1 MKYAHGQH
9 AAYVLDRCR
18 CVECGTANTAYE
30 QSRHR
35 ALAPPFVS
43 ATQAR
48 EHLAWLAGQ
57 GVGRKQV
64 AKVSGVSGGA
74 LHKLIYGDASRGSP
88 PSRRIRVETHD
99 AIMAVTPANIAPG
112 ATTVIPAGPSWV
124 LLDEMIA
131 AGVPRSAI
139 AGALGHTSIGLQ
151 ISRTTVSPVNR
162 DKIRALHARWL
173 TGDWLPVRRDSY
185 GNRRPCP
192 PPPRPAPTPAERATA
207 YADRTELFG
216 ALADALEARLERPW
230 RHLAAC
236 RGRPSRLWFPQR
248 GDAQTYNAAVK
259 ICMACPVRRQCL
271 TANLDEIDGIYG
283 GTGARTRRRLRVE
296 LAAHPDAGVMAREH
310 GTVRGYRDH
319 LAGGEAPCARCK
331 AANADS
337 QRERRRTVA

>member
-151 ISRTTVSPVNR
+151 ISRTTISPVNR
-162 DKIRALHARWL
+162 DKIRAVHGRW
-173 TGDWLPVRRDSY
+173 
-185 GNRRPCP
+185 
-192 PPPRPAPTPAERATA
+192 
-207 YADRTELFG
+207 
-216 ALADALEARLERPW
+216 LADALEARLERPW

-271 TANLDEIDGIYG
+271 TASLDEIDGIYG

-310 GTVRGYRDH
+310 GTVRGYREH
-319 LAGGEAPCARCK
+319 LAGGEEPCARCK
-331 AANADS
+331 AAQATN
-337 QRERRRTVA
+337 QRDYRAQGRTRAAS